1 MSKKSFDEQQ
11 FFKDL
16 SNCETDE
23 QVEDVVMKYDVDE
36 DMMAS
41 LLKAIGTHGKTE
53 DTDEMMNNIIK
64 AISDY
69 DNSKKDG

>member
-16 SNCETDE
+16 SNCKTDE

-41 LLKAIGTHGKTE
+41 LLKAIGTHGETK